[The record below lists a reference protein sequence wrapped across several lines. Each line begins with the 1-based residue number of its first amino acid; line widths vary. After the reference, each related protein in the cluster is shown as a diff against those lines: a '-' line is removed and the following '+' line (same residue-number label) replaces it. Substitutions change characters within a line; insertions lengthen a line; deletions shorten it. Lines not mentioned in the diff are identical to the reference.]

1 LTKITYSYKIYVKQ
15 IHIQNPGKGR
25 KTGMKDLQ
33 KICEKI
39 GMHIPEILLP
49 SKNINLTKWSVVACD
64 QYTSQPEYWDK
75 VGEIVDVSP
84 STLHLIFP
92 EVYLEDGNADL
103 RIDKINSTMEQY
115 LKDNILVSLGTCII
129 YVERETSCGSL
140 RKGLIAAVDL
150 EKYDYNKG
158 AQSLIR
164 ATEGT
169 VLERIPPRV
178 KIRQNA
184 PIELPHIMLLID
196 DPDKTVIEPL
206 SEKAEK
212 FEKLYDFDLMMDG
225 GHVKG
230 YKVSNEDIV
239 QEIIEALENLA
250 DKDKFMEKYNVGPD
264 KGVLLFAVGD
274 GNHSLASAKA
284 HWENVKAALPHERH
298 LNHPAR
304 YALVEIVNV
313 HDSGLNFEPIHRVVF
328 NVNAE
333 ELLNEAKIYFDS
345 ASGAS
350 GAFIHIYESKEHMDR
365 ELITYK
371 EKKDIHAIPFITGKN
386 YGIMA
391 ISNPVSNL
399 EVGTLQSFMDEFVK
413 KNNNV
418 KIDYIHGDETVTAL
432 GSRDGN
438 IGFYLPPMN
447 KHDLFKTVILD
458 GALPRKTFSMGEA
471 EEKRFYLEC
480 RKIR

>member
-1 LTKITYSYKIYVKQ
+1 
-15 IHIQNPGKGR
+15 
-25 KTGMKDLQ
+25 MKELQ
-33 KICEKI
+33 KVCEKI

-49 SKNINLTKWSVVACD
+49 SKNINLMKWSVVACD
-64 QYTSQPEYWDK
+64 QYTSQPEYWK
-75 VGEIVDVSP
+75 EVEKIVDESP

-92 EVYLEDGNADL
+92 EAYLEDGDADL
-103 RIDKINSTMEQY
+103 RIEKINSTMEQY
-115 LKDNILVSLGTCII
+115 LKDNILASIGACLI
-129 YVERETSCGSL
+129 YVERETSRKNL

-150 EKYDYNKG
+150 EKYDYYKG

-164 ATEGT
+164 TTEET

-184 PIELPHIMLLID
+184 PIELPHVMLLID

-206 SEKAEK
+206 AEK
-212 FEKLYDFDLMMDG
+212 TGNLEKLYDFNLMMNG
-225 GHVKG
+225 GHIKG
-230 YKVSNEDIV
+230 YKISDEETILG
-239 QEIIEALENLA
+239 ILEALENLG
-250 DKDKFMEKYNVGPD
+250 DKDKFTEKYDIGPD
-264 KGVLLFAVGD
+264 KGVMLFAVGD

-284 HWENVKAALPHERH
+284 HWEKVKAALPYEK
-298 LNHPAR
+298 LISHPAR

-313 HDSGLNFEPIHRVVF
+313 HDSGLSFEPIHRVVF
-328 NVNAE
+328 NVKAE
-333 ELLNEAKIYFDS
+333 ELLNEAINYFDA

-350 GAFIHIYESKEHMDR
+350 VSSFYIYKTKEHMES
-365 ELITYK
+365 ELINYRK
-371 EKKDIHAIPFITGKN
+371 RKDVHAIPFVSGKN
-386 YGIMA
+386 YGI
-391 ISNPVSNL
+391 ISVANPVSSL
-399 EVGTLQSFMDEFVK
+399 EVGTLQPFLDEFVK

-418 KIDYIHGDETVTAL
+418 KIDYIHGDETVTSL
-432 GSRDGN
+432 GSQDGN
-438 IGFYLPPMN
+438 IGFYLPPMD

>member
-1 LTKITYSYKIYVKQ
+1 LTKFTYSYKIYVKQ
-15 IHIQNPGKGR
+15 THIQNLRKGR
-25 KTGMKDLQ
+25 RIGMNGLKKT
-33 KICEKI
+33 CEKI

-49 SKNINLTKWSVVACD
+49 SKNINLMKWSVVACD
-64 QYTSQPEYWDK
+64 QYTSQPEYWEK
-75 VGEIVDVSP
+75 VESNINYSP

-92 EVYLEDGNADL
+92 EVYLEDTSTDL
-103 RIDKINSTMEQY
+103 RIDKINRTMEQY
-115 LKDNILVSLGTCII
+115 LKDNILVSLGVCLI
-129 YVERETSCGSL
+129 YVERETSRGSL

-178 KIRQNA
+178 RIRQNA
-184 PIELPHIMLLID
+184 SIELPHIMLLID

-206 SEKAEK
+206 AEK
-212 FEKLYDFDLMMDG
+212 VGMFEKLYDFDLMMDG
-225 GHVKG
+225 GHIKG
-230 YKVSNEDIV
+230 YKVSDEETILRTL
-239 QEIIEALENLA
+239 EALENLA
-250 DKDKFMEKYNVGPD
+250 DEDKFKEKYNIGPD

-284 HWENVKAALPHERH
+284 HWENVKATLPYEK
-298 LNHPAR
+298 LLSHPAR

-313 HDSGLNFEPIHRVVF
+313 HDNGLSFEPIHRVVF
-328 NVNAE
+328 NVKAE
-333 ELLNEAKIYFDS
+333 KLLNEAKSYFKS
-345 ASGAS
+345 TSSTVNAS
-350 GAFIHIYESKEHMDR
+350 FHIYKTKEHMNS
-365 ELITYK
+365 ELKTYRK
-371 EKKDIHAIPFITGKN
+371 RKDIHAIPFIAGNN
-386 YGIMA
+386 YGI
-391 ISNPVSNL
+391 IVIVNPSSNL
-399 EVGTLQSFMDEFVK
+399 EVGTLQSFLDEFVK
-413 KNNNV
+413 KDINV

-432 GSRDGN
+432 GSQDGN